1 MNILLITIW
10 KPRKGGIVRRVENLI
25 KFSRQNFDIVTYRR
39 SIALPFFRALAFIV
53 DAVFQ
58 SLHKKNFDIIHAHY
72 ALPQGMAGVIVKKL
86 TGKPLV
92 LTVHGSDVLV
102 LGKNPIF
109 RILLK
114 ITLRNSDMVIAVSG
128 HLRKKVIEMGNREER
143 VKVIYGGVDRSGRAL
158 KKKTEKKVV
167 FVGSLVPQKGVDILL
182 KAFEDIEGAELLIVG
197 EGKERKKLEAI
208 ARGNVYFLGEAS
220 KVDEILSRSSV
231 LVLPSREEGF
241 GLVLLEAMSL
251 GLPVIATKVGGIPE
265 IVNGKNGILIE
276 AEDVE
281 QLKRAIEKILNDV
294 KLGRKLGA
302 AGIKYSARYSW
313 RRMATEVE
321 KIYKNLLREQL

>member
-1 MNILLITIW
+1 M
-10 KPRKGGIVRRVENLI
+10 
-25 KFSRQNFDIVTYRR
+25 
-39 SIALPFFRALAFIV
+39 
-53 DAVFQ
+53 
-58 SLHKKNFDIIHAHY
+58 
-72 ALPQGMAGVIVKKL
+72 
-86 TGKPLV
+86 
-92 LTVHGSDVLV
+92 
-102 LGKNPIF
+102 
-109 RILLK
+109 
-114 ITLRNSDMVIAVSG
+114 
-128 HLRKKVIEMGNREER
+128 
-143 VKVIYGGVDRSGRAL
+143 
-158 KKKTEKKVV
+158 
-167 FVGSLVPQKGVDILL
+167 
-182 KAFEDIEGAELLIVG
+182 
-197 EGKERKKLEAI
+197 
-208 ARGNVYFLGEAS
+208 GEAS

-251 GLPVIATKVGGIPE
+251 GLPVIATEVGGIPE

-302 AGIKYSARYSW
+302 VGIKYSARYSW